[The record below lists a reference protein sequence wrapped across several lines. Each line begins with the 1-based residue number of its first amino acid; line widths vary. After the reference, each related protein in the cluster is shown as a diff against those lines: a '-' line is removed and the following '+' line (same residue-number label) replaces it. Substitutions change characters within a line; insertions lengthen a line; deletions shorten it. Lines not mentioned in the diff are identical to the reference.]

1 MNLSDIAILNIE
13 SADYCC
19 FFRRISKKRGH
30 KLNTK
35 YLFDQKKWS
44 FIKYKNLLS
53 HIKMGKEVLIL
64 DDTVL
69 KLKKINLTLIKILF
83 FKKM

>member
-1 MNLSDIAILNIE
+1 MLIIAVFLEELAKKEAINLIQNM
-13 SADYCC
+13 
-19 FFRRISKKRGH
+19 
-30 KLNTK
+30 
-35 YLFDQKKWS
+35 FDQKKLS

-69 KLKKINLTLIKILF
+69 KLKKINLTPIKILF